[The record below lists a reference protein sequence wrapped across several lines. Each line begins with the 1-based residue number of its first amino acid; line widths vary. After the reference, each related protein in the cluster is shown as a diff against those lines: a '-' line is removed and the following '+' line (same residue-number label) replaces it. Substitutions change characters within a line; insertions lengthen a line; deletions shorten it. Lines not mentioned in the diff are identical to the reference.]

1 MQLNYEIS
9 AAEQTIK
16 DDEKAGGQ
24 PAHIQRQ
31 IKLARQSSIL
41 SQLKMQKNVNNGRA
55 DPVAK

>member
-9 AAEQTIK
+9 AAEQTVK

-24 PAHIQRQ
+24 PTHIRRQ

-41 SQLKMQKNVNNGRA
+41 SQLKMQKMQ
-55 DPVAK
+55 KKCE

>member
-1 MQLNYEIS
+1 MQFNYEIS
-9 AAEQTIK
+9 AAEQTVK
-16 DDEKAGGQ
+16 DDEKGGQ
-24 PAHIQRQ
+24 PEHIQRQ